1 MSRYDFDLFVIG
13 AGSGGV
19 RAARVSARL
28 GARVAIAEM
37 AQPGGTCVNA
47 GCVPKKLLYYGSTFA
62 EAFRDANGYGWD
74 VLPPQFNWNRLIQ
87 HKDSE
92 ILRLN
97 QIYTKLMVDAG
108 IVILYGKAV
117 LTGPHSVHING
128 KIYTAEHILIATGA
142 TPVLPNI
149 PGANFSI
156 TSNEAFHL
164 PQLPEKIIIIGG
176 GYIAVE
182 FAGIFNGLG
191 VQTTLIH
198 RGDLP
203 LRGFDEE
210 AREVLAEEII
220 KKGVQL
226 LLNTE
231 VTAIESAGG
240 QLNVQLNS
248 GKYES
253 AGLVL
258 CALGRRPNTDSLGL
272 EIAGVLLDKEGAVV
286 VNRAFQTNIPSILA
300 LGDVTNR
307 LQLTPVAITEAMALA
322 STLFGSQPTEVDYAN
337 VASCVFSQPNLASV
351 GLTEE
356 QAREQYGE
364 INVFRNSFRPMK
376 HTMTG
381 INEKT
386 FMKLIVDQA
395 TDRVI
400 GAHMVGAEAG
410 EIIQGIAI
418 AIKAGVTK
426 SGFDSTIG
434 IHPTAAEEFVTMKM
448 VPR

>member
-19 RAARVSARL
+19 RAARVSASL

-47 GCVPKKLLYYGSTFA
+47 GCVPKKLLYYGSSFA

-74 VLPPQFNWNRLIQ
+74 VLQPQFNWNRLLQ
-87 HKDSE
+87 HKDRE

-97 QIYTKLMVDAG
+97 QIYTKLIVDAG
-108 IVILYGKAV
+108 VFILYGKAM
-117 LTGPHSVHING
+117 LTGPHSVVING
-128 KIYTAEHILIATGA
+128 TTYTAEHILIATGA
-142 TPVLPNI
+142 QPVLPDI
-149 PGANFSI
+149 PGAHYAI

-164 PQLPEKIIIIGG
+164 PQLPEKMIIVGG

-191 VQTTLIH
+191 VQTTLVH
-198 RGDLP
+198 RGHLP

-210 AREVLAEEII
+210 VREVLAQEIS
-220 KKGVQL
+220 KKGVRL

-231 VTAIESAGG
+231 VTAFESAGK
-240 QLNVQLNS
+240 QLNVQLNN
-248 GKYES
+248 GTKE
-253 AGLVL
+253 LTEMVL
-258 CALGRRPNTDSLGL
+258 CALGRRPNSASLGL
-272 EIAGVLLDKEGAVV
+272 ETAGVSLDEDGAVII
-286 VNRAFQTNIPSILA
+286 NRAFQTNIPSICA

-307 LQLTPVAITEAMALA
+307 LQLTPVAITEAIALA
-322 STLFGSQPTEVDYAN
+322 NTLFGNQPTEVDYTD

-356 QAREQYGE
+356 QARVKYGQ

-381 INEKT
+381 VNEKT
-386 FMKLIVDQA
+386 FMKLIVDQT
-395 TDRVI
+395 TDKVV

-426 SGFDSTIG
+426 SRFDSTIG
-434 IHPTAAEEFVTMKM
+434 IHPTAAEEFVTM
-448 VPR
+448 